1 MSDGWNPVRE
11 EFFKRTLSRDFKT
24 IYQRQLDIAE
34 RGIYR
39 EGRQLK
45 VLSLIHI

>member
-34 RGIYR
+34 EVFTGK
-39 EGRQLK
+39 ED
-45 VLSLIHI
+45 SLR